1 MAKVLGARLGALVAA
16 HPQVA
21 RQAHAAARQAV
32 ASFQRESAV
41 ARTDF
46 SRPYEEAK
54 HARPLGEE
62 PILVTKVGVATADDG
77 THRVT
82 FAPAK
87 GQEITLNLNAQ
98 YLHSFC
104 HVLASA
110 ARRADWDLNLE
121 LRPAISPQAAAP
133 ERLM

>member
-46 SRPYEEAK
+46 SRPYEEPSMRDRSAK
-54 HARPLGEE
+54 SR
-62 PILVTKVGVATADDG
+62 
-77 THRVT
+77 
-82 FAPAK
+82 F
-87 GQEITLNLNAQ
+87 
-98 YLHSFC
+98 
-104 HVLASA
+104 
-110 ARRADWDLNLE
+110 W
-121 LRPAISPQAAAP
+121 
-133 ERLM
+133 

>member
-1 MAKVLGARLGALVAA
+1 M
-16 HPQVA
+16 
-21 RQAHAAARQAV
+21 
-32 ASFQRESAV
+32 
-41 ARTDF
+41 
-46 SRPYEEAK
+46 
-54 HARPLGEE
+54 
-62 PILVTKVGVATADDG
+62 TKVGVATADDG